1 MYIRCAT
8 SSSGSDH
15 FFCVEVTMMNLQQ
28 IREALADR
36 RLDKVSEGTGVH
48 PITLA
53 RIRDGKV
60 DPKSSTLEALSS
72 YFEARR

>member
-1 MYIRCAT
+1 
-8 SSSGSDH
+8 
-15 FFCVEVTMMNLQQ
+15 MMNLQQ

-36 RLDKVSEGTGVH
+36 RLDKVSDGTGVH

-60 DPKSSTLEALSS
+60 DPKASTLEALSA
-72 YFEARR
+72 YFEARK